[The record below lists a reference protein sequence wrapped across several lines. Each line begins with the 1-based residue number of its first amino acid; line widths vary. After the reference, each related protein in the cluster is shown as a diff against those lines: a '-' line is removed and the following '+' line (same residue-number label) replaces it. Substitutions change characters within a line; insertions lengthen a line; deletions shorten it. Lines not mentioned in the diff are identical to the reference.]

1 MQRFLTSV
9 LTGLLLAGS
18 LTCGAQAA
26 PSVAQIL
33 TANKA
38 AVGQPPKGKPTLQT
52 DYALTAFGMTGT
64 VTIQTDSVQGW
75 NVTRM
80 VLGAIKENSGFDGR
94 SPWDQDTSGV
104 VTTQDTEEYKQL
116 AVNQAY
122 RDSNTWWRTDRGGA
136 IITAVQ
142 KTEDGKNY
150 TVLTVTPKNGKP
162 FDAWFDATSH
172 QLAKVVEKHAAD
184 TNISR
189 FSAYSAVSGYKIPTK
204 ITTDT
209 GKGEKYLITQTLTKA
224 RFLPAQKQTDYAPPK
239 MQVADFTIVGGATE
253 TTVPFTL
260 VNNHIYGTAKF
271 NGKPIT
277 AIFDTGGLNLVTPK
291 TAAGLGLKTEG
302 TIPGGGAGE
311 GIMEGG
317 ISHADRIDVGDATI
331 HNQQIFILPLDAMA
345 HVEGIPMPGM
355 IGYETFRRF
364 VTRIDYMAGKLTLI
378 DPAKFDAK
386 EAGTEIPFILNER
399 VPQIKGS
406 FEGIP
411 ATFDIDTG
419 SRSELTVN
427 KPFAERNNL
436 RATHKGVDAVSGWGI
451 GGPSTGYVT
460 RVSEITLGDVK
471 VPNIVAD
478 LADQNKG
485 AFAGDDYNG
494 NIGSGLLKRF
504 IVTFDYAHR
513 KMYLKPQP
521 LPVTDISVYDRAGIW
536 INQSADGFEVV
547 AVTRG
552 SPAEAAGLQKG
563 DHITAIDGKPAAD
576 MSLADTRKRLRNDAP
591 GTKIDFSISR
601 DGKAQNAT
609 ITLRDQI

>member
-1 MQRFLTSV
+1 MRRILTSV
-9 LTGLLLAGS
+9 LSGLLLAGFQ
-18 LTCGAQAA
+18 TYGAEPA

-52 DYALTAFGMTGT
+52 DYAMTAFGMTGT
-64 VTIQTDSVQGW
+64 VTVQTDSVQGW

-80 VLGAIKENSGFDGR
+80 VLGPMKENSGFDGR
-94 SPWDQDTSGV
+94 TPWDQDTSGV
-104 VTTQDTEEYKQL
+104 VSTQDTEEARQI

-122 RDSNTWWRTDRGGA
+122 RDSNTWWRADRGGA
-136 IITAVQ
+136 TITATQ
-142 KTEDGKNY
+142 KTENGKSFA
-150 TVLTVTPKNGKP
+150 VLTVTPRNGKP
-162 FDAWFDATSH
+162 FDAWFDVASH
-172 QLAKVVEKHAAD
+172 QLARVVEKHAAD
-184 TNISR
+184 TTITR
-189 FSAYSAVSGYKIPTK
+189 YGVYSAVSGYKLPKDI
-204 ITTDT
+204 ITDT
-209 GKGEKYLITQTLTKA
+209 GRGEKYLIALTLTKA

-239 MQVADFTIVGGATE
+239 MQVADFTIAGGATE

-260 VNNHIYGTAKF
+260 INNHIYGTAKF

-291 TAAGLGLKTEG
+291 TAAELGLKAEG

-311 GIMEGG
+311 GIMETG

-331 HNQQIFILPLDAMA
+331 RNQQILILPLDQMA

-386 EAGTEIPFILNER
+386 DAGTEIPFILHDR
-399 VPQIKGS
+399 IPQIKGS

-411 ATFDIDTG
+411 AVFDIDTG

-436 RATHKGVDAVSGWGI
+436 RATHKGVDAVSGWGV

-460 RVSEITLGDVK
+460 RAPEITLGDVK
-471 VPNIVAD
+471 VQNIVAE

-521 LPVTDISVYDRAGIW
+521 LPVTDISSYDRAGMW
-536 INQSADGFEVV
+536 INKSADGFEIV
-547 AVTRG
+547 AITKA
-552 SPAEAAGLQKG
+552 SPAEAAGLVKG

-576 MSLADTRKRLRNDAP
+576 MSLADTRKRLRNDTP
-591 GTKIDFSISR
+591 GTKITFSRLR
-601 DGKAQNAT
+601 DGKTQNVT
-609 ITLRDQI
+609 VTLQDQI